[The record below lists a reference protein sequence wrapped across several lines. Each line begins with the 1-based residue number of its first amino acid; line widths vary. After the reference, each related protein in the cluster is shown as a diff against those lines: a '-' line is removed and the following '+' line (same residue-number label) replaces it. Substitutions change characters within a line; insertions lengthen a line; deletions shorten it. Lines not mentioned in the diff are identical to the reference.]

1 MSDEPLPPLGDLEL
15 AVLEHLW
22 SSDESDVTTAH
33 AAVGRSRGITANT
46 VGSALER
53 LFRKDLVTRHKVS
66 HRYRYRAALD
76 RETFSSRR
84 LLDAVGGADGLRDA
98 GVLAAFVDAVGE
110 VDEATLDRLSALI
123 EARRGRE

>member
-1 MSDEPLPPLGDLEL
+1 
-15 AVLEHLW
+15 VLEHLW
-22 SSDESDVTTAH
+22 STDESDVATAH

-53 LFRKDLVTRHKVS
+53 LHRKDLVERHKVS
-66 HRYRYRAALD
+66 HRYRYRAAID
-76 RETFSSRR
+76 RESFCSRR
-84 LLDAVGGADGLRDA
+84 MLDAVGGPDGLRDA

-110 VDEATLDRLSALI
+110 TDEATLDRLSALI